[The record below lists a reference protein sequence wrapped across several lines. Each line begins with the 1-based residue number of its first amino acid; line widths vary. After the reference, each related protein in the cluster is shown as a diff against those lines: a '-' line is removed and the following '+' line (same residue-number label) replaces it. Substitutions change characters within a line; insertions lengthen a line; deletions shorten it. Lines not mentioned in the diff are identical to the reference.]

1 MTFKKGDLVM
11 VVKPM
16 PCCGDTSDI
25 GRVESVEEMA
35 AGNKFEC
42 RKCLK
47 DLDDY
52 CVALFSGDDGM
63 PTCTLIKID
72 PPADQDQ
79 ETTDR
84 ELEVLG

>member
-11 VVKPM
+11 VVKSM
-16 PCCGDTSDI
+16 PCCGNVSAI
-25 GRVESVEEMA
+25 GRVERIDGVGPGSEW
-35 AGNKFEC
+35 EC
-42 RKCLK
+42 NWCDK
-47 DLDDY
+47 DMDDY

-79 ETTDR
+79 ETTNK
-84 ELEVLG
+84 ELEVVV